1 MTMAGNSNIGR
12 VQCGKCRA
20 HNEASRN
27 KCRSCGGHL
36 YLICR
41 KCRQKFARFLD
52 LCPSCGENNHHQRDV
67 AQETRFQKLWRKA
80 PQLIFY
86 LILLAL
92 LCLVFTLF

>member
-1 MTMAGNSNIGR
+1 MGGNSNTGHI
-12 VQCGKCRA
+12 QCGKCSA
-20 HNEASRN
+20 QNEANRN

-36 YLICR
+36 HLICR

-52 LCPSCGENNHHQRDV
+52 LCPTCGENNHHHRDV
-67 AQETRFQKLWRKA
+67 SKETFLQKLWRKV

-92 LCLVFTLF
+92 LYFVFTSF